1 MSRTF
6 LLMPLRTTTG
16 TRLSRR
22 KGMICMH
29 VNVLLFSDFETLDAF
44 GPVEVLGRVAEFQL
58 HFISAGG
65 GIVTSSQGVPV
76 ITESWDR
83 ADFSGIILVPGGQGT
98 RTLVNDRIF
107 TEKLHDIV
115 LQSEY
120 CLTVCTGSALLA
132 KTQLLNGRKATSNKR
147 AFAWVQLVNPAVQ
160 WVSQARWVV
169 DGRFYTS
176 SGVSAGIDMAL
187 GFVADLF
194 GNGRAAELARRI
206 EYVWNANAADDPFA
220 R

>member
-1 MSRTF
+1 
-6 LLMPLRTTTG
+6 
-16 TRLSRR
+16 
-22 KGMICMH
+22 MH

-58 HFISAGG
+58 HFISADG

-147 AFAWVQLVNPAVQ
+147 AFAWVQSVNPAVQ